1 MVNLTKLR
9 DSIADILFPE
19 HNACHLCGRFP
30 ERAGIL
36 CSRCMEELNAIRYK
50 KLRSASDE
58 PHPPLEVCLSAW
70 PHQSAARDLVHQL
83 KYQSD
88 CAAAELLGE
97 GMAAALAASPYKPAV
112 IDAVVPVPLHASRLE
127 QRGYNQALLLAQA
140 VCAHTGLP
148 LADGM
153 LVRLHAT
160 DTQLHRDRAQRIQAM
175 HGAFAVP
182 DPAQVHGRHILLVDD
197 VLTTGATALSCAQA
211 LKDAGAQSV
220 SLLTACR
227 A

>member
-1 MVNLTKLR
+1 MVSLVKLR
-9 DSIADILFPE
+9 DRIADILFPE
-19 HNACHLCGRFP
+19 HNACHLCGRFADQ
-30 ERAGIL
+30 AGVL
-36 CSRCMEELNAIRYK
+36 CSRCLEELNAIRCK
-50 KLRSASDE
+50 KLRSASGE
-58 PHPPLEVCLSAW
+58 PHPPLEVCLSAY

-97 GMAAALAASPYKPAV
+97 GMAAALVSSPYQPAV

-140 VCAHTGLP
+140 VCAHTGLA
-148 LADGM
+148 LADGLLIRM
-153 LVRLHAT
+153 HAT
-160 DTQLHRDRAQRIQAM
+160 DTQLHRDRTERIQAM
-175 HGAFAVP
+175 RGAFAVP
-182 DPAQVHGRHILLVDD
+182 DPAKVRDRHILLVDD
-197 VLTTGATALSCAQA
+197 VLTTGATAMSCAQA
-211 LKDAGAQSV
+211 LREAGAASV

>member
-30 ERAGIL
+30 ERAGVL
-36 CSRCMEELNAIRYK
+36 CSHCMEELNAIRYK

-58 PHPPLEVCLSAW
+58 PHLPLEVCLSAW
-70 PHQSAARDLVHQL
+70 PHQGAARDLVHQL

-97 GMAAALAASPYKPAV
+97 GMAAALVISPYKPAV

-140 VCAHTGLP
+140 ICTHTGLE
-148 LADGM
+148 LADGL
-153 LVRLHAT
+153 LVRMHAT

-182 DPAQVHGRHILLVDD
+182 DPAKVHGRHILLVDD
-197 VLTTGATALSCAQA
+197 VLTTGATAMSCAQA